1 MAKNMKKNEKGLYYK
16 NLVVGKKPDGSY
28 IRKYIYGKTQREL
41 ESKVAA
47 VTKQINDGIM
57 VWQNDMTFAE
67 LTDIWLNQYNPV
79 ASERWK
85 YRMQS
90 LLNCHLLPS
99 IGQMKVRDLRQIH
112 LQAIISDKAKNGYA
126 TSMMKKIKQ
135 TAERIMRVAI
145 DSDLIAKNPFSG
157 VKVPVIEAEGRRA
170 LTPEE
175 ISLITN
181 NWKGTLFGHGAMI
194 MLYAGLR
201 QGEVLALNWEDI
213 DFEDRIIHVTK
224 AREVLKNQAT
234 IKKPKTKAGYR
245 DVPIPDILYNVLIS
259 VKKPKGL
266 VCPDTKGRLM
276 SGAAYKSAW
285 ESFLNHLNIKAGGQ
299 KACGPKHPHIQVI
312 DRITAHMLRHT
323 YATMLFDAGVD
334 VKSAQKFLGHADI
347 EVTLSI
353 YTHLSKFKEEKA
365 ISSLNE
371 HLSSFVS

>member
-1 MAKNMKKNEKGLYYK
+1 
-16 NLVVGKKPDGSY
+16 
-28 IRKYIYGKTQREL
+28 
-41 ESKVAA
+41 
-47 VTKQINDGIM
+47 
-57 VWQNDMTFAE
+57 MTFAE

-194 MLYAGLR
+194 MLYA
-201 QGEVLALNWEDI
+201 
-213 DFEDRIIHVTK
+213 
-224 AREVLKNQAT
+224 LKRT
-234 IKKPKTKAGYR
+234 IVKRIKKIFFSLLSLHCIFSLPFHLTS
-245 DVPIPDILYNVLIS
+245 ILPNIS
-259 VKKPKGL
+259 
-266 VCPDTKGRLM
+266 
-276 SGAAYKSAW
+276 
-285 ESFLNHLNIKAGGQ
+285 FFQ
-299 KACGPKHPHIQVI
+299 
-312 DRITAHMLRHT
+312 HT
-323 YATMLFDAGVD
+323 T
-334 VKSAQKFLGHADI
+334 
-347 EVTLSI
+347 I
-353 YTHLSKFKEEKA
+353 YM
-365 ISSLNE
+365 
-371 HLSSFVS
+371 